1 MLVVNI
7 VDSRTHKAVY
17 RLTASRRRDELKL
30 SDKDLKHELQVLQ
43 STFPANP

>member
-1 MLVVNI
+1 MVVNI

-17 RLTASRRRDELKL
+17 RLTASRRRDELKI
-30 SDKDLKHELQVLQ
+30 SDEDLKHELQELL